1 MPELQQALTQDFI
14 ILIHESTG
22 IDVTKNTSSL
32 TSPEIGA
39 MVIEVKKVYDKIFES
54 RVVNHDMK
62 IFIANSFLC
71 RLYELWKNS
80 AVPELFFIK
89 IRHNFTPAQ
98 IVAALEPWVLNF
110 FNAHKNIFPHKQ
122 GKIRTIALY
131 YFRMYSGGIER
142 FLSLIIP
149 IYIQMGYRIVLFT
162 DEYKPELEYPLP
174 PPSHNFFRIIL
185 KSRGQ
190 TLERLTEFEKH
201 FQEYGVDLFIG
212 HQHWATTSPV
222 LQILISKLCG
232 VKVMMMFHIAL
243 NYYKFDL
250 TNFSPYK
257 LTDGLIN
264 LSKSRQIFWWNFGIR
279 SYFIP
284 LPTYFNND
292 ENFIQNEKIY
302 RGESS

>member
-1 MPELQQALTQDFI
+1 MLKEIIANVPIARQFTMPELQQALTQDFI

-22 IDVTKNTSSL
+22 IDVTNNTSSL

-39 MVIEVKKVYDKIFES
+39 MVVEVKKVYDKIFES

-62 IFIANSFLC
+62 IFIANSFMC

-89 IRHNFTPAQ
+89 IRQHFTPAQ
-98 IVAALEPWVLNF
+98 IVAALEIFMSVPENQTWTLNF
-110 FNAHKNIFPHKQ
+110 FNAHKNIFPRKQ

-174 PPSHNFFRIIL
+174 PRLIIFSELYLNHADKRL
-185 KSRGQ
+185 KDS
-190 TLERLTEFEKH
+190 
-201 FQEYGVDLFIG
+201 
-212 HQHWATTSPV
+212 
-222 LQILISKLCG
+222 
-232 VKVMMMFHIAL
+232 L
-243 NYYKFDL
+243 NLK
-250 TNFSPYK
+250 N
-257 LTDGLIN
+257 I
-264 LSKSRQIFWWNFGIR
+264 
-279 SYFIP
+279 
-284 LPTYFNND
+284 
-292 ENFIQNEKIY
+292 
-302 RGESS
+302 

>member
-1 MPELQQALTQDFI
+1 
-14 ILIHESTG
+14 
-22 IDVTKNTSSL
+22 
-32 TSPEIGA
+32 

-98 IVAALEPWVLNF
+98 IVAALELFMSVPDNQTWVLNF

-149 IYIQMGYRIVLFT
+149 IYIKMGYRVVLFT

-174 PPSHNFFRIIL
+174 NTSHNFFRIIL

-190 TLERLTEFEKH
+190 LLDSLTELEKY
-201 FQEYGVDLFIG
+201 FDEYGVDLFIN
-212 HQHWATTSPV
+212 QAHWTRKCS
-222 LQILISKLCG
+222 
-232 VKVMMMFHIAL
+232 H
-243 NYYKFDL
+243 
-250 TNFSPYK
+250 
-257 LTDGLIN
+257 
-264 LSKSRQIFWWNFGIR
+264 
-279 SYFIP
+279 
-284 LPTYFNND
+284 
-292 ENFIQNEKIY
+292 
-302 RGESS
+302 